1 MPATADRSA
10 TMTEQLRSALAAYAL
25 SPAHIRPLSTGL
37 INKTWRVTEHNG
49 RDYILQQV
57 NRNFAPEA
65 NLDIDFVTRHLEQ
78 SGLLTPR
85 LLPDRH
91 GMVYHRQDGRIWRL
105 FNHIRGNTHERLEQP
120 QLAEAAGVLLGRVHN
135 ALATLDYELQKPLS
149 LTHDTPRHSAHLQH
163 TLANRRSHARYAT
176 LKPLGEAIL
185 ARLRQQ
191 PAWPASS
198 ARMVHGD
205 PKISNFI
212 FSEDDRSARCMV
224 DFDTLNRMPVC
235 MELGDAL
242 RSWCNPA
249 GEDAANGRFSLPHC
263 QAALRGYA
271 RHAGALLRPEEW
283 RAIPAATLTIYLELA
298 ARFCADAL
306 NEDYFSWNP
315 ERFGSHSEH
324 SEIRARG
331 QLSAADSL
339 LEQYAA
345 LSAATSEAFCRN
357 QRAASVSA

>member
-1 MPATADRSA
+1 MTA
-10 TMTEQLRSALAAYAL
+10 TMAELIRAALAAYAI
-25 SPAHIRPLSTGL
+25 SPECIRPLSAGL
-37 INKTWRVTEHNG
+37 INRTWHVTGQDG
-49 RDYILQQV
+49 RDYILQEV
-57 NRNFAPEA
+57 NSGFPPEV

-85 LLPDRH
+85 LLPDRQ

-105 FNHIRGNTHERLEQP
+105 FNHIRGNTHERLERP
-120 QLAEAAGVLLGRVHN
+120 EMAEAAGVMLGRVHV
-135 ALATLDYELQKPLS
+135 ALATLDYELQKPP
-149 LTHDTPRHSAHLQH
+149 TFKHDTPRHTSHLQY
-163 TLANRRSHARYAT
+163 TLKNRRNHARHAVI
-176 LKPLGEAIL
+176 KPLGEAIL
-185 ARLRQQ
+185 ARLQQ
-191 PAWPASS
+191 VPALPAVI

-212 FSEDDRSARCMV
+212 FSEDDRKVICMV
-224 DFDTLNRMPVC
+224 DFDTLNRMPVFL
-235 MELGDAL
+235 ELGDAL

-249 GEDAANGRFSLPHC
+249 GEDAVNGCFSLAHC

-271 RHAGALLRPEEW
+271 RHAGDLLRPDEW

-315 ERFGSHSEH
+315 EQFRSHSEH

-331 QLSAADSL
+331 QLSAANSL

-345 LSAATSEAFCRN
+345 LTDATGQAFCHN
-357 QRAASVSA
+357 QSTLLVSA